1 LTLAGILVVIAA
13 AIALHVLWFAPN
25 YDVDW
30 LLIAAR
36 RMLDG
41 GSYLSDFDEVTPP
54 LVLVLMAPASALAP
68 LIGGDPYALFAVLV
82 GLLILLS
89 LWLSAPV
96 VGWCLSGHPASG
108 RLALIAIAVVLA
120 LEPGFRFGQREHLM
134 VILLLP
140 GLLWYAAR
148 EAGRPSPLTPT
159 AWLCLALASL
169 SLLIKPYYVAIA
181 MALLLVRLVRTRD
194 WRLALFDAPVGVF
207 AAAAALFA
215 LMVAFLFPEYLE
227 EVRLENQTYGAFATS
242 WLHVLEAYRE
252 AIAACCIMALLAELV
267 PVAAPA
273 RLVLRCLWLSAVCAL
288 AVAILQKKGW
298 AYHMLPAVELAAV
311 GLTMAAAALAPR
323 LRLPAE
329 RLGTATVLAMIGLFA
344 LALALRPVDEA
355 LADSK
360 ARFAAQP
367 LIRTLQQVAS
377 GQKVMLLTSG
387 LQEGFPSLAGVEL
400 AARHPGQPMLAGT
413 VRLESGSER
422 DRARATQLR
431 QVLIGLTLHDMQHY
445 APDVIAVD
453 RNADK
458 QALPDDF
465 DVLAWYMTDPAFR
478 RAWAGYRLV
487 KQAPGWDFYARRG

>member
-1 LTLAGILVVIAA
+1 MTLASILAVVGAA
-13 AIALHVLWFAPN
+13 LALHVWWFAPN

-54 LVLVLMAPASALAP
+54 LVLVLMAPASALAR
-68 LIGGDPYALFAVLV
+68 LSGADPYVLFAILV
-82 GLLILLS
+82 CLLILLS
-89 LWLSAPV
+89 LWLSTPIV
-96 VGWCLSGHPASG
+96 YWCLSGHPAT
-108 RLALIAIAVVLA
+108 RRVALVGMAVVLA

-159 AWLCLALASL
+159 AWLCLALAAL
-169 SLLIKPYYVAIA
+169 GLLIKPYYLAIA
-181 MALLLVRLVRTRD
+181 GVLLLVRLFQTRD
-194 WRLALFDAPVGVF
+194 WRLALFDAPVGVL
-207 AAAAALFA
+207 AAAVALLA

-227 EVRLENQTYGAFATS
+227 EVRLENQTYGGFATG
-242 WLHVLEAYRE
+242 WLHVLVVYQE
-252 AIAACCIMALLAELV
+252 AIAACCIIALLAELV
-267 PVAAPA
+267 AVPPST
-273 RLVLRCLWLSAVCAL
+273 RLVLRCLWLSATCAL
-288 AVAILQKKGW
+288 AIAILQKKGW
-298 AYHMLPAVELAAV
+298 AYHMLPAVELAGI
-311 GLTMAAAALAPR
+311 GLVIVAAALAPR

-329 RLGTATVLAMIGLFA
+329 RLRAATVLAMIGLFG

-367 LIRTLQQVAS
+367 LIKTLQQVAA

-387 LQEGFPSLAGVEL
+387 LQLGFPSLAGVEL
-400 AARHPGQPMLAGT
+400 GARHPGQPMLAGT
-413 VRLESGSER
+413 VKLETGSER

-431 QVLIGLTLHDMQHY
+431 QVLIGLTLQDIRHY
-445 APDVIAVD
+445 QPDIIAVD
-453 RNADK
+453 RNVDK

-465 DVLAWYMTDPAFR
+465 DVLAWYLTDPAFR

-487 KQAPGWDFYARRG
+487 KQAPGWDFYAREG